1 MATGTMEIAR
11 LEKPLPSEIDV
22 FGLTHQGNVRPTN
35 ADHFLVAA
43 FHRAMKVHGTSLAGD
58 PLHLSTYSRGY
69 IFLVADGVGS
79 MPRGAAGS
87 EQAVNSIS
95 GSLLDM
101 TEVAL
106 QSEPQREGEIIEQIK
121 IAVTRA
127 HEAILELGRSGGR
140 HEEAATTLTM
150 AIAVWPRLFVIHAG
164 DSRCYRYRLGE
175 LHRLTTDQTMAQ
187 AMVESGIM
195 TRDAAERSNY
205 RNVLLSALGS
215 SQFDPEISVSALDRA
230 DAVLLCSDGLTR
242 HVADEEIRDRMQR
255 GGSSE
260 SICRDLVGLALE
272 RGGEDN
278 VTVVIGKVRS

>member
-1 MATGTMEIAR
+1 MVTGAMEVAR

-22 FGLTHQGNVRPTN
+22 FGVTHQGLVRPTN

-43 FHRAMKVHGTSLAGD
+43 FHRAMKVHATSLAGD

-101 TEVAL
+101 TEIAL
-106 QSEPQREGEIIEQIK
+106 QSEPQREGEMIEQIK
-121 IAVTRA
+121 RAVANA
-127 HEAILELGRSGGR
+127 HEAILELGKTGGR
-140 HEEAATTLTM
+140 REEAATTLTM

-195 TRDAAERSNY
+195 TPDAAERSNY

-215 SQFDPEISVSALDRA
+215 SQFDPEISVSDLDRA
-230 DAVLLCSDGLTR
+230 DATLLCSDGLTR
-242 HVADEEIRDRMQR
+242 HVKDDEIRARMAM

-260 SICRDLVGLALE
+260 SICRDLVDLALN

-278 VTVVIGKVRS
+278 VTVVVGKIRS